1 MDGSFLAHFIGNDQ
15 KVLSANGRIGMVCH
29 TVTDQQERRCQYLRK
44 ELTEQLDTTEVEC
57 SSDFSEC
64 EVYAASEADEPGKV
78 ELSQEEQEEA
88 NKELEQ
94 LDTDSDEDYVT
105 DFYTRTFRNIPVLT
119 PEEEHHYATLLKTG
133 TPEEHKQAKD
143 TLVYHNMRYVLKIAG
158 RYIGQGNDYDDLV
171 QVGLIGLMR
180 AIDKYDVDMGYRV
193 TTYATWWIKQAITR
207 DLADNSR
214 TIRLP
219 VHIQDSVKRIMIAER
234 DLQAEGFSGDELIKQ
249 IAKKTGYPVEK
260 VEQVRKF
267 KMHLVSLD
275 LKIGG
280 EGNNDGES
288 VLGDFVADERTKGQE
303 EIIERMDMREELT
316 HCMDSCLTGREKEVI
331 RMRFG
336 LDDGRPMTLEEI
348 GSVMAVTRERVR
360 QIEGKALHKLRN
372 PKYVKHLKVY
382 LE

>member
-1 MDGSFLAHFIGNDQ
+1 
-15 KVLSANGRIGMVCH
+15 
-29 TVTDQQERRCQYLRK
+29 
-44 ELTEQLDTTEVEC
+44 
-57 SSDFSEC
+57 
-64 EVYAASEADEPGKV
+64 
-78 ELSQEEQEEA
+78 
-88 NKELEQ
+88 
-94 LDTDSDEDYVT
+94 
-105 DFYTRTFRNIPVLT
+105 
-119 PEEEHHYATLLKTG
+119 
-133 TPEEHKQAKD
+133 
-143 TLVYHNMRYVLKIAG
+143 MRYVLKIAG

-171 QVGLIGLMR
+171 QAGLIGLMR

-219 VHIQDSVKRIMIAER
+219 VHIQDSVKRIMTAER

-249 IAKKTGYPVEK
+249 IAQKTGYPIEK
-260 VEQVRKF
+260 IEQVQKL
-267 KMHLVSLD
+267 KVHLVSLD

-303 EIIERMDMREELT
+303 EIVERMDMREELT

-336 LDDGRPMTLEEI
+336 LGDGRPMTLEEI

>member
-1 MDGSFLAHFIGNDQ
+1 
-15 KVLSANGRIGMVCH
+15 
-29 TVTDQQERRCQYLRK
+29 
-44 ELTEQLDTTEVEC
+44 
-57 SSDFSEC
+57 
-64 EVYAASEADEPGKV
+64 
-78 ELSQEEQEEA
+78 
-88 NKELEQ
+88 
-94 LDTDSDEDYVT
+94 
-105 DFYTRTFRNIPVLT
+105 
-119 PEEEHHYATLLKTG
+119 
-133 TPEEHKQAKD
+133 
-143 TLVYHNMRYVLKIAG
+143 
-158 RYIGQGNDYDDLV
+158 
-171 QVGLIGLMR
+171 
-180 AIDKYDVDMGYRV
+180 
-193 TTYATWWIKQAITR
+193 
-207 DLADNSR
+207 
-214 TIRLP
+214 
-219 VHIQDSVKRIMIAER
+219 MIAER
-234 DLQAEGFSGDELIKQ
+234 YLQAEGISGDELIKQ

>member
-1 MDGSFLAHFIGNDQ
+1 MHKG
-15 KVLSANGRIGMVCH
+15 
-29 TVTDQQERRCQYLRK
+29 
-44 ELTEQLDTTEVEC
+44 LTEQLNTAEVEYN
-57 SSDFSEC
+57 SDFAEC
-64 EVYAASEADEPGKV
+64 ELYTGSEQDEPGKA

-94 LDTDSDEDYVT
+94 LDTDTDEDYVT

-119 PEEEHHYATLLKTG
+119 PEER
-133 TPEEHKQAKD
+133 KQAKD

-219 VHIQDSVKRIMIAER
+219 VHIQDSVKRIMTAER

-249 IAKKTGYPVEK
+249 IAQKTGYPIEK
-260 VEQVRKF
+260 IEQVQKL
-267 KMHLVSLD
+267 KVHLVSLD

-303 EIIERMDMREELT
+303 EIVERMDMREELT

-336 LDDGRPMTLEEI
+336 LGDGRPMTLEEI

>member
-1 MDGSFLAHFIGNDQ
+1 
-15 KVLSANGRIGMVCH
+15 
-29 TVTDQQERRCQYLRK
+29 
-44 ELTEQLDTTEVEC
+44 
-57 SSDFSEC
+57 
-64 EVYAASEADEPGKV
+64 
-78 ELSQEEQEEA
+78 
-88 NKELEQ
+88 
-94 LDTDSDEDYVT
+94 
-105 DFYTRTFRNIPVLT
+105 
-119 PEEEHHYATLLKTG
+119 
-133 TPEEHKQAKD
+133 
-143 TLVYHNMRYVLKIAG
+143 MRYVLKIAG

-219 VHIQDSVKRIMIAER
+219 VHIQDSVKRIMTAER

-249 IAKKTGYPVEK
+249 IAKKTGYPIEK
-260 VEQVRKF
+260 IEQVQKL
-267 KMHLVSLD
+267 KVHLVSLD

-303 EIIERMDMREELT
+303 EIVERMDMREELT

>member
-1 MDGSFLAHFIGNDQ
+1 MVHSLLVLLHSGQ
-15 KVLSANGRIGMVCH
+15 KVLSENSCIGGMCH
-29 TVTDQQERRCQYLRK
+29 TVTDQRERRCQYLRK
-44 ELTEQLDTTEVEC
+44 GLTEQLNTAEVEYN
-57 SSDFSEC
+57 SDFAEC
-64 EVYAASEADEPGKV
+64 ELYTGSEQDEPGKA

-94 LDTDSDEDYVT
+94 LDTDTDEDYVT

-133 TPEEHKQAKD
+133 TPEERKQAKD

-219 VHIQDSVKRIMIAER
+219 VHIQDSVKRIMTAER

-249 IAKKTGYPVEK
+249 IAQKTGYPIEK
-260 VEQVRKF
+260 IEQVQKL
-267 KMHLVSLD
+267 KVHLVSLD

-303 EIIERMDMREELT
+303 EIVERMDMREELT

-336 LDDGRPMTLEEI
+336 LGDGRPMTLEEI

>member
-1 MDGSFLAHFIGNDQ
+1 
-15 KVLSANGRIGMVCH
+15 
-29 TVTDQQERRCQYLRK
+29 
-44 ELTEQLDTTEVEC
+44 
-57 SSDFSEC
+57 
-64 EVYAASEADEPGKV
+64 
-78 ELSQEEQEEA
+78 
-88 NKELEQ
+88 
-94 LDTDSDEDYVT
+94 
-105 DFYTRTFRNIPVLT
+105 
-119 PEEEHHYATLLKTG
+119 
-133 TPEEHKQAKD
+133 
-143 TLVYHNMRYVLKIAG
+143 
-158 RYIGQGNDYDDLV
+158 
-171 QVGLIGLMR
+171 MR

-219 VHIQDSVKRIMIAER
+219 VHIQDSVKRIMTAER

-249 IAKKTGYPVEK
+249 IAQKTGYPIEK
-260 VEQVRKF
+260 IEQVQKL
-267 KMHLVSLD
+267 KVHLVSLD

-303 EIIERMDMREELT
+303 EIVERMDMREELT

-336 LDDGRPMTLEEI
+336 LGDGRPMTLEEI

>member
-1 MDGSFLAHFIGNDQ
+1 M
-15 KVLSANGRIGMVCH
+15 
-29 TVTDQQERRCQYLRK
+29 RK
-44 ELTEQLDTTEVEC
+44 GLTERLNTTEVEC

-64 EVYAASEADEPGKV
+64 EVYTAREADEPGEA

-88 NKELEQ
+88 NKELER
-94 LDTDSDEDYVT
+94 LDADSDEDYVA

-119 PEEEHHYATLLKTG
+119 QEEEHHYATLLKTG
-133 TPEEHKQAKD
+133 TPEERKQAKD

-158 RYIGQGNDYDDLV
+158 RYVGQGNDYDDLV

-193 TTYATWWIKQAITR
+193 TTYATWWVKQAITR

-219 VHIQDSVKRIMIAER
+219 VHVQDSVNKIMIAER
-234 DLQAEGFSGDELIKQ
+234 ALQMEGFSGDELIKQ
-249 IAKKTGYPVEK
+249 IAKKTGYSVEK
-260 VEQVRKF
+260 IEQVRKTGI
-267 KMHLVSLD
+267 HLVSLD
-275 LKIGG
+275 LKVGG

-288 VLGDFVADERTKGQE
+288 VLGDFVADERTKSQE
-303 EIIERMDMREELT
+303 DIIEHMDMHEELT
-316 HCMDSCLTGREKEVI
+316 HCMDSCLSGREKEVI

-336 LDDGRPMTLEEI
+336 LDGGHPMTLGEI
-348 GSVMAVTRERVR
+348 GGIMDVTRERIR
-360 QIEGKALHKLRN
+360 QIESKALCKLRN
-372 PKYVKHLKVY
+372 PKYIKHLKAY

>member
-1 MDGSFLAHFIGNDQ
+1 MHKG
-15 KVLSANGRIGMVCH
+15 
-29 TVTDQQERRCQYLRK
+29 
-44 ELTEQLDTTEVEC
+44 LTEQLNTAEVEYN
-57 SSDFSEC
+57 SDFAEC
-64 EVYAASEADEPGKV
+64 ELYTGSEQDEPGKA

-94 LDTDSDEDYVT
+94 LDTDTDEDYVT

-133 TPEEHKQAKD
+133 TPEERKQAKD

-219 VHIQDSVKRIMIAER
+219 VHIQDSVKRIMTAER

-249 IAKKTGYPVEK
+249 IAQKTGYPIERI
-260 VEQVRKF
+260 EQVQKL
-267 KMHLVSLD
+267 KVHLVSLD

-303 EIIERMDMREELT
+303 EIVERMDMREELT